1 MTLCSLESGEAF
13 LSPVGSLF
21 VLSHLLLYFVLSSYC
36 ASSFVFFISPSVF
49 FFVFSLLYGVG
60 FQPSI
65 IMTKSSPLASGLATE
80 IQ

>member
-1 MTLCSLESGEAF
+1 
-13 LSPVGSLF
+13 
-21 VLSHLLLYFVLSSYC
+21 
-36 ASSFVFFISPSVF
+36 
-49 FFVFSLLYGVG
+49 VFSLLYGVG